1 MSIVRLQS
9 DTERKQGLFYEYD
22 SSDTPL
28 GEGGMG
34 VVYKGYCCDI
44 ARGNRRDVAIKALY
58 SDLPP
63 HVIARARREASVRLK
78 NDSLIEMLG
87 FVEIPDFDVIG
98 QPVMR
103 YYVVSEYLNGVTVE
117 SLLLGKLTD
126 SYGNI
131 IPFAQELYGK
141 FRNDP
146 YRFAL
151 LVIRSLLSG
160 LIALHDAGY
169 IHRDIDP
176 SNIMITA
183 KGQVKLI
190 DYGIVKRLNGHHTK
204 ESYYTIAGQFL
215 GKPKYAAP
223 ELVRG
228 LVDSQDARTDLYSV
242 GILLYQ
248 LITGK
253 VPFDGELVDVLDKQ
267 LNENMP
273 THNLKQRQ
281 VRKVVWKATRKS
293 MSARYQSAAEFR
305 VAVDNLVPLQ
315 YPERVN
321 MVSFMGIGAIATA
334 IIVSLVLFHNHST
347 DVPDSFIDTVSDTE
361 PQQSSIPAIEQGYRT
376 ISYNRAVELLRDIS
390 TTRSGFAMLEQLAG
404 NNDPQA
410 LFLLSRLYFK
420 SGEESDNVN
429 NADSLQVI
437 RQWIGI
443 KIDNKLAHNLL
454 VKSVSLDTSNYRAQ
468 FELGCDYKSNRR
480 GTTRQPDSAYI
491 YLSTALINAGNANDH
506 EYQNRIKERMANLK
520 APNATIKV
528 K

>member
-1 MSIVRLQS
+1 MSKVRLQS
-9 DTERKQGLFYEYD
+9 DTERKQGLFYGYD
-22 SSDTPL
+22 SSDIPL

-34 VVYKGYCCDI
+34 VVYKGYCCDV
-44 ARGNRRDVAIKALY
+44 ASDNRREVAIKVLY

-103 YYVVSEYLNGVTVE
+103 YYVVSEYLNGVTLE
-117 SLLLGKLTD
+117 SLLLGKLAD
-126 SYGNI
+126 SSGNI

-293 MSARYQSAAEFR
+293 MAARYQSAAEFR
-305 VAVDNLVPLQ
+305 VAVDNLVPLP
-315 YPERVN
+315 YPERFNVA
-321 MVSFMGIGAIATA
+321 SFMGISGIIATA
-334 IIVSLVLFHNHST
+334 IIGSFVLFNDHKSDVRDDFT
-347 DVPDSFIDTVSDTE
+347 DAVTDTE
-361 PQQSSIPAIEQGYRT
+361 LQQSHISAIGQGYQAM
-376 ISYNRAVELLRDIS
+376 SYNRAVELLGNIN

-404 NNDPQA
+404 NNDPKA

-437 RQWIGI
+437 RQRLGI
-443 KIDNKLAHNLL
+443 LIDNGLAHNLL
-454 VKSVSLDTSNYRAQ
+454 IKSVSLDPSNYRAQ

-491 YLSTALINAGNANDH
+491 YLSTALINAGNANDR
-506 EYQNRIKERMANLK
+506 EYQNRIKEKMTNLK
-520 APNATIKV
+520 APNQ
-528 K
+528 